1 MRLPDHADLEHSLL
15 PELSQCPVAKVCP
28 TGYPLGSR
36 WRTQSSLSQSDGAR
50 QRLAAL
56 PAALCAGAQSEGNLW
71 DEIREKIF
79 RNYVL
84 KSIDAVHRKLEEAIL
99 YIERNPK
106 LVKSITS
113 FPYIVKSL

>member
-1 MRLPDHADLEHSLL
+1 LPRS
-15 PELSQCPVAKVCP
+15 
-28 TGYPLGSR
+28 Y
-36 WRTQSSLSQSDGAR
+36 GAR
-50 QRLAAL
+50 QHRAAL
-56 PAALCAGAQSEGNLW
+56 SAALCAGAQSEG
-71 DEIREKIF
+71 EKIF
-79 RNYVL
+79 RNYAL